1 MFNTAYKINRQD
13 KVIVIFQKLMATLV
27 GSLLVGIGV
36 NGFLVPNHLIDGGI
50 LGIALILHY
59 FFHFQT
65 GMTMVALS
73 VPICVF
79 ATMNEKGYFFSSLQ
93 GLLLSSLCIDL
104 LAPLRNQFFV
114 SPLGSAL
121 IGGVIIGMGIG
132 LMLRYKTSTGGTDL
146 LAKIISAR
154 FSLNL
159 AFVII
164 FLDGLIVL
172 AGFTVLELD
181 SFLYSCVAITVVG
194 LTTFWIEGY

>member
-1 MFNTAYKINRQD
+1 MFNTAYKIIKQD

-93 GLLLSSLCIDL
+93 GLLLSSLFIDL
-104 LAPLRNQFFV
+104 LVPLRNQFFV

-121 IGGVIIGMGIG
+121 IGGVIIGLGIG

-181 SFLYSCVAITVVG
+181 SFLYSCVAITIVG